1 MNYKQIENYIL
12 NIPKFRP
19 EGSIEQAR
27 AFYEFLG
34 KPGKD
39 RTIVHV
45 AGTNGKGS
53 TCAYMNSVLTE
64 AGYKVGMFTSPHL
77 VSVRERIRINHALIS
92 EQEFIHCFQK
102 IQELVTRYNERVW
115 EQSYIEYLPT
125 FYEFLFFMAMLYFEG
140 QDTDII
146 ILETGL
152 GGRLDATNVI
162 SRPMVTVITS
172 VGLDHTDILGDTYES
187 IAAEKAGI
195 IKPGVPVIY
204 DGSNETVNAV
214 IKGIAKERN
223 AQAVALMP
231 SEISDVTVGDKS
243 IDFCLHN
250 KYYDNELFCVNSHG
264 LYQVKNAALAA
275 LAMKVSNMADT
286 AAIKEGICG
295 TIWKARMQEIS
306 RNVIID
312 GAHNDDGV
320 NMFIES
326 VNRDGCDAGRILLF
340 SAVSDKHYEGMIDK
354 LCNSCLFEII
364 ITGCMEDARALDGS
378 EMKRVFSKYTEQNT
392 EYYGSVREA
401 YDRAMKLK
409 VGNKRLYIA
418 GSLYLA
424 GEVLAITE
432 GDNT

>member
-1 MNYKQIENYIL
+1 MKTETEYIYG
-12 NIPKFRP
+12 IPKF
-19 EGSIEQAR
+19 A
-27 AFYEFLG
+27 G
-34 KPGKD
+34 KSTPDNTLEMLKRIRFSEDD
-39 RTIVHV
+39 RKIIHV

-53 TCAYMNSVLTE
+53 VCSYIANTLLKEGYSVGLF
-64 AGYKVGMFTSPHL
+64 VSPHL
-77 VSVRERIRINHALIS
+77 LRINERIVVNGKEIS
-92 EQEFIHCFQK
+92 DTIFEESFRRLKNISDEMVEEGYTHPSF
-102 IQELVTRYNERVW
+102 
-115 EQSYIEYLPT
+115 
-125 FYEFLFFMAMLYFEG
+125 FEFLFGMAMDVFTRENVEY
-140 QDTDII
+140 IV
-146 ILETGL
+146 LETGL

-195 IKPGVPVIY
+195 IKPGVPVVY

-214 IKGIAKERN
+214 IRKIAKEKN

-243 IDFCLHN
+243 IDFCFHN

-286 AAIKEGICG
+286 AVIKEGIRG

-354 LCNSCLFEII
+354 LCNSGLFEII

-378 EMKRVFSKYTEQNT
+378 EMKRVFSKYTEQNA

>member
-1 MNYKQIENYIL
+1 MKTETEYIYG
-12 NIPKFRP
+12 IPKF
-19 EGSIEQAR
+19 A
-27 AFYEFLG
+27 G
-34 KPGKD
+34 KSTPDNTLEMLKRIGFSEDD
-39 RTIVHV
+39 RKIIHV

-53 TCAYMNSVLTE
+53 VCSYIANTLLKEGYSVGL
-64 AGYKVGMFTSPHL
+64 FISPHL
-77 VSVRERIRINHALIS
+77 LRINERIVVNGIEIS
-92 EQEFIHCFQK
+92 DTIFEESFRRLKNISDEMVEEGYTHPSF
-102 IQELVTRYNERVW
+102 
-115 EQSYIEYLPT
+115 
-125 FYEFLFFMAMLYFEG
+125 FEFLFGMAMDVFTRENVEY
-140 QDTDII
+140 IV
-146 ILETGL
+146 LETGL

-286 AAIKEGICG
+286 AAIKEGIRG

-378 EMKRVFSKYTEQNT
+378 EMKRVFSKYTEQNA

>member
-1 MNYKQIENYIL
+1 MKTETEYIYG
-12 NIPKFRP
+12 IPKF
-19 EGSIEQAR
+19 A
-27 AFYEFLG
+27 G
-34 KPGKD
+34 KSTPDNTLEMLRRIGFSEDD
-39 RTIVHV
+39 RKIIHV

-53 TCAYMNSVLTE
+53 VCSYIANTLLKEGYSVGLF
-64 AGYKVGMFTSPHL
+64 VSPHL
-77 VSVRERIRINHALIS
+77 LRINERIVVNGKEIS
-92 EQEFIHCFQK
+92 DTIFEESFRRLKNISDEMVEEGYTHPSF
-102 IQELVTRYNERVW
+102 
-115 EQSYIEYLPT
+115 
-125 FYEFLFFMAMLYFEG
+125 FEFLFGMAMDVFTRENVEY
-140 QDTDII
+140 IV
-146 ILETGL
+146 LETGL

-162 SRPMVTVITS
+162 SIPMVTVITS

-195 IKPGVPVIY
+195 IKPGVPVVY
-204 DGSNETVNAV
+204 DGSNEAVNAV
-214 IKGIAKERN
+214 IRKIAKEKN

-286 AAIKEGICG
+286 AVIKEGIRG

-354 LCNSCLFEII
+354 LCESGLFEII

-392 EYYGSVREA
+392 EYYDNVREA

>member
-1 MNYKQIENYIL
+1 MKTETEYIYG
-12 NIPKFRP
+12 IPKF
-19 EGSIEQAR
+19 A
-27 AFYEFLG
+27 G
-34 KPGKD
+34 KSTPDNTLEMLKRIGFSEDD
-39 RTIVHV
+39 RKIIHV

-53 TCAYMNSVLTE
+53 VCSYIANTLLKEGYSVGLF
-64 AGYKVGMFTSPHL
+64 VSPHL
-77 VSVRERIRINHALIS
+77 LRINERIVVNGKEIS
-92 EQEFIHCFQK
+92 DTIFEESFRRLKNISDEMVEEGYTHPSF
-102 IQELVTRYNERVW
+102 
-115 EQSYIEYLPT
+115 
-125 FYEFLFFMAMLYFEG
+125 FEFLFGMAMDVFTRENVEY
-140 QDTDII
+140 IV
-146 ILETGL
+146 LETGL

-195 IKPGVPVIY
+195 IKPGVPVVY

-214 IKGIAKERN
+214 IQKIAKEKN

-286 AAIKEGICG
+286 AVIKEGIRG

-354 LCNSCLFEII
+354 LCNSGLFEII

-378 EMKRVFSKYTEQNT
+378 EMKRVFSKYTEQNA

>member
-1 MNYKQIENYIL
+1 MKTETEYIYG
-12 NIPKFRP
+12 IPKF
-19 EGSIEQAR
+19 A
-27 AFYEFLG
+27 G
-34 KPGKD
+34 KSTPDNTLEMLKRIRFSEDD
-39 RTIVHV
+39 RKIIHV

-53 TCAYMNSVLTE
+53 VCSYIANTLLKEGYSVGLF
-64 AGYKVGMFTSPHL
+64 VSPHL
-77 VSVRERIRINHALIS
+77 LRINERIIVNGKEIS
-92 EQEFIHCFQK
+92 DTIFEECFRRLK
-102 IQELVTRYNERVW
+102 NISDEM
-115 EQSYIEYLPT
+115 IEEGYTHPS
-125 FYEFLFFMAMLYFEG
+125 FFEFLFGMAMDVFTRENVEY
-140 QDTDII
+140 IV
-146 ILETGL
+146 LETGL

-195 IKPGVPVIY
+195 IKPGVPVVY

-214 IKGIAKERN
+214 IRKIAKEKN

-286 AAIKEGICG
+286 AVIKEGIRG

-354 LCNSCLFEII
+354 LCNSGLFEII

-378 EMKRVFSKYTEQNT
+378 EMKRVFSKYTEQNA